1 MVDVVIVGQGTERYG
16 QGGGGRA
23 ITGLAKKKRK
33 AKVKSNVKI

>member
-16 QGGGGRA
+16 QGGGVVPSPDQ
-23 ITGLAKKKRK
+23 LKKQK